1 MTAIAHDDAR
11 LRELDA
17 GTRRAWEA
25 YRERLHELRGEEY
38 ERVEQEAWVEL
49 QSELRRLARRRQLL
63 SYTSA

>member
-1 MTAIAHDDAR
+1 MTAIAHDDAK

-25 YRERLHELRGEEY
+25 YSEGLRALNGDEY
-38 ERVEQEAWVEL
+38 EQAEQESWVEL

-63 SYTSA
+63 TYTSA

>member
-1 MTAIAHDDAR
+1 MTAIAHDDAK

-25 YRERLHELRGEEY
+25 YSERLHGLKGEEY
-38 ERVEQEAWVEL
+38 EHAEQESWVEL

-63 SYTSA
+63 TYTSA

>member
-1 MTAIAHDDAR
+1 MTAIAHDDAK

-25 YRERLHELRGEEY
+25 YSEGLRGLNGDEY
-38 ERVEQEAWVEL
+38 EQTEQESWVEL

-63 SYTSA
+63 TYTSA